1 MPDKPWPEWLPFS
14 PEAAYEKGCEDGYSR
29 GVTDATR
36 HAAKQERILQELIAE
51 LRDEHRNEGYCGA
64 ALAAADRAEA
74 RLHTARH
81 ADTHH

>member
-36 HAAKQERILQELIAE
+36 HAAKQERIL
-51 LRDEHRNEGYCGA
+51 HRCPVPWPCPD
-64 ALAAADRAEA
+64 LLAADRAEA
-74 RLHTARH
+74 RLKEVQG
-81 ADTHH
+81 